1 MLLLVDN
8 AVQRSVLSITFA
20 CLFLLIDIFHTQSQL
35 KKDREET
42 KTGRKRK
49 RERDTLKRNEIWE
62 KSEKETGEPTV
73 RQLSAAV
80 LLLRRQLVSAEYL
93 IIKQQK
99 RCSEVKEEGGKG
111 KRCASAEQM
120 LTNYTTR
127 QIEANT
133 RAQRAA
139 KSEKEEE
146 VLPYKLIQVTFFPL
160 LALPFLYLFPFC
172 CVC

>member
-62 KSEKETGEPTV
+62 KSEKETGEPSV
-73 RQLSAAV
+73 KQLSADAV
-80 LLLRRQLVSAEYL
+80 LLLRWQLVSAEYL

-99 RCSEVKEEGGKG
+99 RCSEVKRGKR

-139 KSEKEEE
+139 KREKGEE

-160 LALPFLYLFPFC
+160 LALPFL
-172 CVC
+172 